1 MHDGVLDYLE
11 TEVTQLFNDQYWSS
25 SFCVTTTRLL
35 DSINLRLIPFGNS
48 EYYKRANNYKCQNG
62 TQECKAQFYQYCAL
76 KKYDVY
82 NSFPY
87 YKCIQA
93 YAFLRIL
100 MLIVIGTVMNYQIG
114 LGNVLTTTSLIRLTW
129 RAALKIA
136 WMYVT
141 HRTAVN
147 TRLWGSCSSRKT
159 PCTTSRFLI
168 FPMWLSMGRSVRTVA
183 RTSRNTSVT
192 RSLLVLN
199 LLYIISSSVE
209 DVDVSGHLRVSF
221 DGYKWG
227 MQETLLVI
235 F

>member
-100 MLIVIGTVMNYQIG
+100 MLIVIGTVTNCQIG

-129 RAALKIA
+129 RAALKIV

-141 HRTAVN
+141 
-147 TRLWGSCSSRKT
+147 RKL
-159 PCTTSRFLI
+159 PSILDYEGVVPRE
-168 FPMWLSMGRSVRTVA
+168 R
-183 RTSRNTSVT
+183 
-192 RSLLVLN
+192 LLVPQAVSLSSLCDYRWEGVSEPLQEHQGTHLWRVPYWYWTYCMSFPP
-199 LLYIISSSVE
+199 LL
-209 DVDVSGHLRVSF
+209 
-221 DGYKWG
+221 K
-227 MQETLLVI
+227 T
-235 F
+235 